1 MKKNLL
7 AITAAALITPT
18 LPAFAADSSFS
29 ANVGVFSDYRFRGVS
44 QTDKKAALQG
54 GFDYA
59 APNGFYVGN
68 WNSSISWIGGNSSG
82 LESDFYI
89 GYATDV
95 AGIGVDVGNLYYAYP
110 GSSDTNTNEVYLG
123 LSYGP
128 ITFKTSY
135 STSDYFGTANTD
147 GTLYYNL
154 SGSFELSDGVSIS
167 AAAGYTKLKGVSG
180 SDGYDY
186 SVGIGYGLPEGF
198 ELGVSYISTSGD
210 YKAANELLGSDAA
223 VVVSI
228 SKSF

>member
-1 MKKNLL
+1 MKKTLL
-7 AITAAALITPT
+7 AITAAALVTPA
-18 LPAFAADSSFS
+18 LPVLSADSPLS
-29 ANVGVFSDYRFRGVS
+29 ANIGVFSDYRFRGVS
-44 QTDKKAALQG
+44 QTDKKAAVQG
-54 GFDYA
+54 GFDYS

-68 WNSSISWIGGNSSG
+68 WNSSISWIGQNSSG

-89 GYATDV
+89 GYATEMG
-95 AGIGVDVGNLYYAYP
+95 GIGIDVGNLYYAYP
-110 GSSDTNTNEVYLG
+110 GASDTNTNEVYLG

-154 SGSFELSDGVSIS
+154 SGSFELSDGVSLT
-167 AAAGYTKLKGVSG
+167 AAAGYTKLKGS
-180 SDGYDY
+180 SEADGYDY
-186 SVGIGYGLPEGF
+186 SVGISYGLPEGF

-210 YKAANELLGSDAA
+210 YKVANESLGSDAA
-223 VVVSI
+223 FVVSI